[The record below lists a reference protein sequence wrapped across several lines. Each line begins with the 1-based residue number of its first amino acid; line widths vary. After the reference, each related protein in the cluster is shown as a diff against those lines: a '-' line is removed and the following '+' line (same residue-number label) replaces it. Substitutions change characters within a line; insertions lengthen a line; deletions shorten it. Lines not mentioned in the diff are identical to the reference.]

1 MKARKARWI
10 AHMKWILDIIVDPL
24 GDGYDG
30 VVERIV
36 DSFLLGFSMGG
47 LLVLA
52 YIKLLLILG
61 SS

>member
-1 MKARKARWI
+1 
-10 AHMKWILDIIVDPL
+10 MKWILDIIVDPL
-24 GDGYDG
+24 RDGYDG

-61 SS
+61 GS

>member
-1 MKARKARWI
+1 
-10 AHMKWILDIIVDPL
+10 MKWILDIIVDPL
-24 GDGYDG
+24 RDGYDG
-30 VVERIV
+30 VIERIV
-36 DSFLLGFSMGG
+36 DSFLFGFSMGG